1 MTISFLT
8 HPASFVWF
16 LISCNVRVTKCH
28 NINLK
33 TIYLCKNWLIT
44 DTTSDNSK
52 HGDLDLAVNS
62 TCKIEAVLYCW
73 HWRCPSCYR
82 IGAVCIL
89 QKGKLVFSLMIKHTL
104 WNGQC
109 SKNIFM
115 WYIAVYILKT
125 PYAVCYCN
133 ITMSLHDNDS
143 LIHL

>member
-16 LISCNVRVTKCH
+16 LISCNIRVTKYH

-33 TIYLCKNWLIT
+33 AIYLCKNWFIT
-44 DTTSDNSK
+44 DTTNDNSN

-73 HWRCPSCYR
+73 YWRCPSCYR

-89 QKGKLVFSLMIKHTL
+89 QKDKFVFSLTIKHTL

-109 SKNIFM
+109 PKISFM
-115 WYIAVYILKT
+115 WYIEVYILKT
-125 PYAVCYCN
+125 PYSVCYCN
-133 ITMSLHDNDS
+133 ITTSLHDNDS